1 MPTGTKVMLENIGD
15 INFMNEIKKP
25 KVEQLKLFEE
35 PKPDP
40 VREKIMKQGFAP
52 QKIDLKNLN
61 SPIGKRNNETWLK
74 DKSTMQDY
82 TNKARTNYKNEWI
95 KNNPNRDKIMSF
107 GGDLL
112 GEGLNHKD
120 AKKAL
125 AARDYMFNSLKSQLG
140 EGYDDDDIRE
150 YTHQYFNMSPERV
163 AELENSIKPKEPE
176 YSIDDEPGTPVV
188 TSRLIDYARKFYT
201 DRGVSPESV
210 EGLILAIKRDHN
222 AADKMKRIMKAEWER
237 NRGK

>member
-112 GEGLNHKD
+112 GEG
-120 AKKAL
+120 
-125 AARDYMFNSLKSQLG
+125 
-140 EGYDDDDIRE
+140 YDDDDIKE